1 MKKLGRVFYKTK
13 INKYGL
19 NFIIY
24 IADTGPNILLQYNNL
39 YMDCVLKRHLIFGHQ
54 LVINNITDM
63 LGITLYPVDSVIID
77 DTLEDIA
84 DVYYSLYEHWKE
96 LTAYNILMKK

>member
-39 YMDCVLKRHLIFGHQ
+39 YMDCVLIRHLIFGHQ

-63 LGITLYPVDSVIID
+63 PGIFI
-77 DTLEDIA
+77 
-84 DVYYSLYEHWKE
+84 
-96 LTAYNILMKK
+96 